1 MPEAAPIDDDTM
13 LTLDEA
19 ARRMFPTGGVTSD
32 TLKRNVRKGTLR
44 AYRIGRSYQTTM
56 RDMRDMAKD
65 SIVSKYMPRK
75 DSIGLVNVELAS
87 QALDE
92 ALRAARLKRKRK

>member
-1 MPEAAPIDDDTM
+1 MPEAAPVDDDTM

-56 RDMRDMAKD
+56 RDMRDMTKD
-65 SIVSKYMPRK
+65 SVVSKYRARK
-75 DSIGLVNVELAS
+75 ESIGQTNVELAS
-87 QALDE
+87 QALDD
-92 ALRAARLKRKRK
+92 ALKNAKRK

>member
-1 MPEAAPIDDDTM
+1 MPEAASIDDDTM
-13 LTLDEA
+13 LPLDEA
-19 ARRMFPTGGVTSD
+19 ARRMFPAGGVTGD
-32 TLKRNVRKGTLR
+32 TLKRNIRKGTLR

-56 RDMRDMAKD
+56 RDMRAMAKD

-75 DSIGLVNVELAS
+75 DSIGPTNSELAS

-92 ALRAARLKRKRK
+92 ALKNAKRKR